1 MEHPKATSDKPH
13 PYLRSHRGRIPI
25 AFPSGWRLSTL
36 ADFPEDTEIKEA
48 FTLSQA
54 ALHQPLGTRA
64 LEQLVKPSDKIC
76 ILIEDLTRTSPK
88 HLLLGA
94 VLDLFERVGI
104 ARDHITI
111 LIALGTHQPL
121 TDHQLRDTFSSTT
134 VDRYAF
140 VNHDCNSD
148 DLVTIGQLSSGT
160 PVKINKLAACADFR
174 LGIGSIFPHPLNGFG
189 GGGKI
194 LFPGIA
200 DARSI
205 FEHHL
210 RYAFRDQSALGILH
224 GNAFHDEIE
233 RLAKAGRLD
242 FIVNS
247 VLDNSDQLYQVVAG
261 DPRAAHLA
269 GTALCRHITSRSFTE
284 RSEVTII
291 SAFPYD
297 QGPQIMKPL
306 APASMTTTPG
316 GTIILHAACRA
327 PLSEEY
333 LVACEAFRNAHAR
346 GLRQAVLAHFA
357 ANTPIMA
364 NAPPELNMSM
374 AQTMLAQDDFRI
386 ILVAEGMTPRQIS
399 RLGFTPAESL
409 EEAIALAAREYDN
422 PTVNVVPAG
431 GVILPIIERR

>member
-1 MEHPKATSDKPH
+1 MEHPKATSGTLR
-13 PYLRSHRGRIPI
+13 PYLHSHCGRIPL
-25 AFPSGWRLSTL
+25 ALPPGWRLSTL
-36 ADFPEDTEIKEA
+36 ADFPESTESKDA
-48 FTLSQA
+48 LTLSEA
-54 ALHQPLGTRA
+54 SLRQPFGTRP
-64 LEQLVKPSDKIC
+64 LENLVKPSDRIC

-88 HLLLGA
+88 HLLLKA
-94 VLDLFERVGI
+94 VLDLFARGGI
-104 ARDHITI
+104 PRDHITI

-121 TDHQLRDTFSSTT
+121 TDFQLRDTFGSAT

-140 VNHDCNSD
+140 VNHDCNGD

-160 PVKINKLAACADFR
+160 PVKINKLAARADFR

-200 DARSI
+200 DALSI

-224 GNAFHDEIE
+224 GNAFRDEIE

-247 VLDNSDQLYQVVAG
+247 VLDNSDRLYHVVAG
-261 DPRAAHLA
+261 DPSAVHLA
-269 GTALCRHITSRSFTE
+269 GTALCRQITSRRFTE
-284 RSEVTII
+284 PSEVTII
-291 SAFPYD
+291 SAFPYN

-306 APASMTTTPG
+306 APASMITKPG
-316 GTIILHAACRA
+316 GTIILLADCRT

-333 LVACEAFRNAHAR
+333 LVACEAFRSSHAS
-346 GLRQAVLAHFA
+346 GLRQAVFEHFA
-357 ANTPIMA
+357 TNTPIMA

-374 AQTMLAQDDFRI
+374 AQTMLAQNDFRI
-386 ILVAEGMTPRQIS
+386 ILVTEGMTPRQIS
-399 RLGFTPAESL
+399 RLGFTPAGNV
-409 EEAIALAAREYDN
+409 EEAIAIAARQHHN
-422 PTVNVVPAG
+422 PTVNIVPAG
-431 GVILPIIERR
+431 GVILPIVER

>member
-1 MEHPKATSDKPH
+1 MEHPKATSEKPC
-13 PYLRSHRGRIPI
+13 PYLHSHCGRIPL
-25 AFPSGWRLSTL
+25 ALPPGWRLSTL
-36 ADFPEDTEIKEA
+36 AGFPENTESKDA
-48 FTLSQA
+48 LTLSQA
-54 ALHQPLGTRA
+54 SLHQPFGTRA
-64 LEQLVKPSDKIC
+64 LEHLVKPSDRIC

-88 HLLLGA
+88 HLLLDA
-94 VLDLFERVGI
+94 VLDLFAQVGI
-104 ARDHITI
+104 PKEHITI

-121 TDHQLRDTFSSTT
+121 TDFQLHDAFGFAT

-140 VNHDCNSD
+140 VNHDCNGG

-210 RYAFRDQSALGILH
+210 RYAFRDQSALGVLH
-224 GNAFHDEIE
+224 GNAFRDEIE

-247 VLDNSDQLYQVVAG
+247 VLDNCDRLYHVVAG
-261 DPRAAHLA
+261 DPSAAHLA
-269 GTALCRHITSRSFTE
+269 GTALCRQITSRRFTE
-284 RSEVTII
+284 QSDVTII

-306 APASMTTTPG
+306 APASMITKPG
-316 GTIILHAACRA
+316 GTIILHADCRT

-333 LVACEAFRNAHAR
+333 LVACESFRNSHAS
-346 GLRQAVLAHFA
+346 GLRQAVFEHFA
-357 ANTPIMA
+357 TNTPIMA

-386 ILVAEGMTPRQIS
+386 ILVTEGMTPRQIS
-399 RLGFTPAESL
+399 RLGFTPADNL
-409 EEAIALAAREYDN
+409 EEAIAHVARERHD

-431 GVILPIIERR
+431 GVILPIVERQ